1 MKSSANMVSTT
12 NSTADASS
20 AWHRQASRLD
30 RNQAIEPD
38 FDRKGGQTVV
48 LMCQYYVVFTLGGW
62 LIAFVHYNSAKRN
75 TNEHINIEKDI
86 DRHGLGG
93 STLSLLQK

>member
-1 MKSSANMVSTT
+1 M
-12 NSTADASS
+12 
-20 AWHRQASRLD
+20 D
-30 RNQAIEPD
+30 RNQAIEPG
-38 FDRKGGQTVV
+38 FDRKGGQIGV
-48 LMCQYYVVFTLGGW
+48 LMCLYYIVVFTVDGG
-62 LIAFVHYNSAKRN
+62 LIAFLHYNSAKRN

>member
-1 MKSSANMVSTT
+1 MRVQ
-12 NSTADASS
+12 
-20 AWHRQASRLD
+20 HGIGRQAGWTGIRPLNRFLPDGWSD
-30 RNQAIEPD
+30 RRPD
-38 FDRKGGQTVV
+38 VSILYVHILQGQYDTTFA
-48 LMCQYYVVFTLGGW
+48 LQ
-62 LIAFVHYNSAKRN
+62 NSAKHN

>member
-1 MKSSANMVSTT
+1 M
-12 NSTADASS
+12 
-20 AWHRQASRLD
+20 D
-30 RNQAIEPD
+30 RNPAIEPV
-38 FDRKGGQTVV
+38 FARKGGQTGILVC
-48 LMCQYYVVFTLGGW
+48 LYYIVVFTVGGGFITFA
-62 LIAFVHYNSAKRN
+62 LQNSAKHN

>member
-1 MKSSANMVSTT
+1 
-12 NSTADASS
+12 
-20 AWHRQASRLD
+20 
-30 RNQAIEPD
+30 
-38 FDRKGGQTVV
+38 
-48 LMCQYYVVFTLGGW
+48 MCLYYYIVVFSVGGG
-62 LIAFVHYNSAKRN
+62 LITFVHYNSAKRN

>member
-1 MKSSANMVSTT
+1 MG
-12 NSTADASS
+12 
-20 AWHRQASRLD
+20 
-30 RNQAIEPD
+30 RNPAIEPV
-38 FDRKGGQTVV
+38 FARKGGQAGV
-48 LMCQYYVVFTLGGW
+48 LMCLYYIVVFTVGGGF
-62 LIAFVHYNSAKRN
+62 ITFVHYNSAKRN

>member
-1 MKSSANMVSTT
+1 
-12 NSTADASS
+12 
-20 AWHRQASRLD
+20 
-30 RNQAIEPD
+30 
-38 FDRKGGQTVV
+38 
-48 LMCQYYVVFTLGGW
+48 MCQYYVVFTLGGW

>member
-1 MKSSANMVSTT
+1 M
-12 NSTADASS
+12 SS

-30 RNQAIEPD
+30 RNQAIEPG

-48 LMCQYYVVFTLGGW
+48 LMCLYYIVVFTVGGG
-62 LIAFVHYNSAKRN
+62 LITFVHYNSAKRN

>member
-1 MKSSANMVSTT
+1 M
-12 NSTADASS
+12 
-20 AWHRQASRLD
+20 D
-30 RNQAIEPD
+30 RNLAIELV
-38 FDRKGGQTVV
+38 FDRKGGQTGV
-48 LMCQYYVVFTLGGW
+48 LMCLYYYIVVFTVGGG
-62 LIAFVHYNSAKRN
+62 LITVVHYNSAKRN

>member
-1 MKSSANMVSTT
+1 MRVQ
-12 NSTADASS
+12 
-20 AWHRQASRLD
+20 HGIGRQAGWTGIRSLTRFLPERGWSD
-30 RNQAIEPD
+30 RRPD
-38 FDRKGGQTVV
+38 VSILCVHILHGQYDTTFA
-48 LMCQYYVVFTLGGW
+48 LQ
-62 LIAFVHYNSAKRN
+62 NSAKHN

>member
-1 MKSSANMVSTT
+1 M
-12 NSTADASS
+12 
-20 AWHRQASRLD
+20 D
-30 RNQAIEPD
+30 RNPAIEPV
-38 FDRKGGQTVV
+38 FDRKGGQTGV
-48 LMCQYYVVFTLGGW
+48 LMCLYYIVVFTSGQYDT
-62 LIAFVHYNSAKRN
+62 AFALQNSAKRN

>member
-1 MKSSANMVSTT
+1 
-12 NSTADASS
+12 
-20 AWHRQASRLD
+20 
-30 RNQAIEPD
+30 
-38 FDRKGGQTVV
+38 
-48 LMCQYYVVFTLGGW
+48 MCLYYYIVVFTVGGG
-62 LIAFVHYNSAKRN
+62 LITVVHYNSAKRN

>member
-1 MKSSANMVSTT
+1 MY
-12 NSTADASS
+12 
-20 AWHRQASRLD
+20 RQESPLSLLPVLTFETFFA
-30 RNQAIEPD
+30 
-38 FDRKGGQTVV
+38 RKGGQTGV
-48 LMCQYYVVFTLGGW
+48 LMCHILCVVFTVGGA

-86 DRHGLGG
+86 DHHGLGG

>member
-1 MKSSANMVSTT
+1 M
-12 NSTADASS
+12 D
-20 AWHRQASRLD
+20 W
-30 RNQAIEPD
+30 NQTIEPV
-38 FDRKGGQTVV
+38 FDRKGGRTGV
-48 LMCQYYVVFTLGGW
+48 LMCLYYYIVEFTVGGG
-62 LIAFVHYNSAKRN
+62 LITFVHYNSAKRN

>member
-1 MKSSANMVSTT
+1 MA
-12 NSTADASS
+12 
-20 AWHRQASRLD
+20 
-30 RNQAIEPD
+30 RNQAIEPV
-38 FDRKGGQTVV
+38 FDRKGGQTGV
-48 LMCQYYVVFTLGGW
+48 LMCLYYIVVFTVGGG
-62 LIAFVHYNSAKRN
+62 LIAFVHYNSAKHN

>member
-1 MKSSANMVSTT
+1 MRVQ
-12 NSTADASS
+12 
-20 AWHRQASRLD
+20 HCIGRQAGWPGIRPLN
-30 RNQAIEPD
+30 RFLTERVVRQAYRCVYI
-38 FDRKGGQTVV
+38 
-48 LMCQYYVVFTLGGW
+48 YIVVFTVGGG
-62 LIAFVHYNSAKRN
+62 LITFVHYNSAKRN

>member
-1 MKSSANMVSTT
+1 M
-12 NSTADASS
+12 
-20 AWHRQASRLD
+20 D
-30 RNQAIEPD
+30 RNPSIEPV
-38 FDRKGGQTVV
+38 FARKGGQTGV
-48 LMCQYYVVFTLGGW
+48 LMCLYYILYVHILQGQYDTTFALQ
-62 LIAFVHYNSAKRN
+62 NSAKHN

>member
-1 MKSSANMVSTT
+1 MASIISC
-12 NSTADASS
+12 TADASS

-30 RNQAIEPD
+30 QNLAIELV
-38 FDRKGGQTVV
+38 FDRKGGQTGV
-48 LMCQYYVVFTLGGW
+48 LMCLYYYIVVFTMGGG
-62 LIAFVHYNSAKRN
+62 LITFVHYNSAKRN

-86 DRHGLGG
+86 DRHGLSG

>member
-1 MKSSANMVSTT
+1 MG
-12 NSTADASS
+12 
-20 AWHRQASRLD
+20 
-30 RNQAIEPD
+30 RNQAIGPV
-38 FDRKGGQTVV
+38 FDRKGGQTGV
-48 LMCQYYVVFTLGGW
+48 LMCLYYIVVFTVGGG
-62 LIAFVHYNSAKRN
+62 LFAFVHYNSAKRN

>member
-1 MKSSANMVSTT
+1 MDQN
-12 NSTADASS
+12 
-20 AWHRQASRLD
+20 L
-30 RNQAIEPD
+30 AIELV
-38 FDRKGGQTVV
+38 FDRKGGQTGV
-48 LMCQYYVVFTLGGW
+48 LMCLYYIVVFTVGGG
-62 LIAFVHYNSAKRN
+62 LITVVHYNSAKRN

>member
-30 RNQAIEPD
+30 LNQAIEPV
-38 FDRKGGQTVV
+38 FDRKGGQTGV
-48 LMCQYYVVFTLGGW
+48 LMCLYYVVFTVGGG
-62 LIAFVHYNSAKRN
+62 LITFVHYNSAKRN
-75 TNEHINIEKDI
+75 TNEHVNIEKDI

>member
-1 MKSSANMVSTT
+1 M
-12 NSTADASS
+12 
-20 AWHRQASRLD
+20 
-30 RNQAIEPD
+30 
-38 FDRKGGQTVV
+38 GG
-48 LMCQYYVVFTLGGW
+48 G
-62 LIAFVHYNSAKRN
+62 LITFALQNSAKRN

>member
-1 MKSSANMVSTT
+1 M
-12 NSTADASS
+12 
-20 AWHRQASRLD
+20 D
-30 RNQAIEPD
+30 RTQAIEPV
-38 FDRKGGQTVV
+38 FDRKGGQTGV
-48 LMCQYYVVFTLGGW
+48 LMCLYYVFTVGGG